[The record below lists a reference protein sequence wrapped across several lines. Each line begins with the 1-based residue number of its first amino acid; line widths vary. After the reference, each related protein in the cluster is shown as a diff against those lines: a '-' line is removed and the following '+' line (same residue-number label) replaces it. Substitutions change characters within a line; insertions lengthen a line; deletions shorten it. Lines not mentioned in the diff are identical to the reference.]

1 MIKTKV
7 LYLVIFL
14 FFLFFEVSLRVCVFW
29 DGDLIRFLYP
39 GRCWGTN
46 EDIVELL
53 VLNFFVHT
61 LQPAGFRQLSRIVVF
76 PPRVP
81 GKRRRPGEGGHLG
94 RAGHAGVGPG
104 GRGAPAS
111 VRVSQHFALTR
122 ARPETCGERCSSAVR
137 MGGL

>member
-1 MIKTKV
+1 M
-7 LYLVIFL
+7 IFL
-14 FFLFFEVSLRVCVFW
+14 FLFLFFEDSLRVCVFW

-39 GRCWGTN
+39 GRCRGTN

-76 PPRVP
+76 PPGVP
-81 GKRRRPGEGGHLG
+81 GKGRRPGEGGHLG
-94 RAGHAGVGPG
+94 SAGHAGVGPG

-122 ARPETCGERCSSAVR
+122 ARPET
-137 MGGL
+137 